1 MDVMDAPYQFKQY
14 DAVVVAGEGPNS
26 YQVLRKHKAFLE
38 IGNRFF
44 VTHVL
49 EALRQARSVRNIYV
63 VGPRQAL
70 LDHLA
75 RNGVD
80 PAGSKPIIVLEQQ
93 QTLYENVWHAFKTSL
108 PEPVPDSHMENSVHK
123 DKAVLVVPCDSP
135 MVTPHEIDYFTAHAD
150 MEHYDYV
157 LGLTPEK
164 AMKPFYPRKGHPGIK
179 MAYLHLKEDKY
190 RINNLHL
197 VKPAQIGNRHYI
209 QIMYRYRYQRD
220 IKNVVRFGIELFKK
234 DRYHG
239 YRFYICLLVC
249 LMAARL
255 KWNRLADRVRQWVPK
270 RHLETWVSQG
280 LRTRFY
286 GLVTPFPGAT
296 LDIDNNRDFEV
307 LKLRW
312 HDWKHYLNG
321 LVERYPLPEEFS
333 AQAATARHGASKP
346 ANMPGPD
353 PETVR

>member
-1 MDVMDAPYQFKQY
+1 MDAPYQFKQY
-14 DAVVVAGEGPNS
+14 DAVIVAGEGANS
-26 YQVLRKHKAFLE
+26 YRVLRRHKAFLE
-38 IGNRFF
+38 IENRFF

-49 EALRQARSVRNIYV
+49 EALRESRSVRHIYV
-63 VGPRQAL
+63 VGPKRAL
-70 LDHLA
+70 LEHLT

-80 PAGSKPIIVLEQQ
+80 LNHPKPITVLDQG
-93 QTLYENVWHAFKTSL
+93 QTLYENVWNAYKASL
-108 PEPVPDSHMENSVHK
+108 PEPVPDSHLENSIYK
-123 DKAVLVVPCDSP
+123 DKAMLVVPCDSP
-135 MVTPHEIDYFTAHAD
+135 LITAHEIDYFTAHAD
-150 MEHYDYV
+150 VEHYDYV

-164 AMKPFYPRKGHPGIK
+164 AMRPFYPRRGQPGIR
-179 MAYLHLKEDKY
+179 MAYLHLKDDKY

-209 QIMYRYRYQRD
+209 QIMYRYRYQRN
-220 IKNVVRFGIELFKK
+220 IKNVIRFGIELFKK

-239 YRFYICLLVC
+239 YRFYLCLLVC
-249 LMAARL
+249 LMAARM
-255 KWNRLADRVRQWVPK
+255 KFYRLADWVRQWVPK

-312 HDWKHYLNG
+312 HDWKSYLNG
-321 LVERYPLPEEFS
+321 LVARYPLPKELS
-333 AQAATARHGASKP
+333 TNAAPVRPGASAPVKV
-346 ANMPGPD
+346 PGSRPGSA
-353 PETVR
+353 R